1 MSSGW
6 QSLHRLVTCKLLD
19 LADMICRAIHGL
31 PSRGS
36 FTQSGVGDRWK
47 VLLVGLKTAGLLE
60 DRNPPSSIRGI
71 DIIIVRMSGQQLDL
85 TICLSETA
93 AGLKKHI
100 SSEWSISVSSLQ
112 LAIGSMFLRDT
123 DVIAE
128 FVSSTDRVVTAVVGR
143 ALRGMFVAVGVPPL
157 RAQQALF
164 RSQELRDGLGGKL
177 VRSISVR
184 MPLRA
189 CKINETLTD
198 WRADRDFAVSML
210 FLEDLSRDE
219 EESCHGCAV
228 QCLAP
233 ERGSVVVVWVPRVRV
248 PSEMASEVDLDVFL
262 SGCCEVLGDALGLA
276 LARAAGIT
284 EGGCKRRKL
293 CCARDT
299 YELSR
304 RVRELM

>member
-1 MSSGW
+1 M
-6 QSLHRLVTCKLLD
+6 VTCKLVD
-19 LADMICRAIHGL
+19 VADMTCRAIHGL

-36 FTQSGVGDRWK
+36 FTQSGMGDRWK

-71 DIIIVRMSGQQLDL
+71 DIIIVRMGGQQLYL

-100 SSEWSISVSSLQ
+100 ASEWSISVSSLE
-112 LAIGSMFLRDT
+112 LAIGSMFLRDS

-128 FVSSTDRVVTAVVGR
+128 FVSSTDRVVTAVVG
-143 ALRGMFVAVGVPPL
+143 ALRGVFVAVGVLPL

-164 RSQELRDGLGGKL
+164 HRQELHDGLRDKL

-184 MPLRA
+184 MRLRA
-189 CKINETLTD
+189 CKTDETLTD
-198 WRADRDFAVSML
+198 WIADRDFAISML
-210 FLEDLSRDE
+210 SLEDLSREE

-233 ERGSVVVVWVPRVRV
+233 ERGSLVVVWVPRVSA
-248 PSEMASEVDLDVFL
+248 PSEMASEVGLDVFL
-262 SGCCEVLGDALGLA
+262 SGCGEVLGDALGVA
-276 LARAAGIT
+276 LARAQEIT
-284 EGGCKRRKL
+284 KGGCKRRKL
-293 CCARDT
+293 ISARHQ
-299 YELSR
+299 YEFSW
-304 RVRELM
+304 RVQQWRLQ